1 MSERQDE
8 DGCFSATL
16 LCLFMRKQKPSI
28 PKALHIAPFAGTK
41 SAKKNKSLKI
51 KMKGK
56 HVIK

>member
-1 MSERQDE
+1 MEGKMRIAA
-8 DGCFSATL
+8 FLLHL

-28 PKALHIAPFAGTK
+28 PKALHRAPFPGTK

-56 HVIK
+56 HAIK